1 MAVISKTR
9 KTEPLVIELSTND
22 AEQAVAGFRGETG
35 GGVPASFAEWLSQ
48 PTCTITAGNYSHP
61 SSIVSRGADDLQ
73 FFGGLTQ

>member
-1 MAVISKTR
+1 MAVIQKKR
-9 KTEPLVIELSTND
+9 KTEPLVIEFSTND
-22 AEQAVAGFRGETG
+22 AGPAAAGFCEET

>member
-9 KTEPLVIELSTND
+9 KTEPLVSEFSTHD
-22 AEQAVAGFRGETG
+22 AGQAAAGFREET